1 MFNFLSY
8 TQGVGQEKH
17 RYKEEFIMNRQLY
30 IETLKPYMKKAG
42 IVLLLGAVIAGAGGW
57 YKHTLSQESTPRR
70 NAPM

>member
-8 TQGVGQEKH
+8 TQGGGQEKH

-42 IVLLLGAVIAGAGGW
+42 IVLLLGAVIAGAGG
-57 YKHTLSQESTPRR
+57 
-70 NAPM
+70 